1 MLDDKPFLSSRSII
15 EDYSLLLEYMKKCRN
30 RGLDCSNLI
39 PTSKMLDDL
48 NNEVR
53 RGSVSFQQ
61 LFEYVRNIYEK
72 EISCEL
78 CIEAFKQVYNITA
91 ECEEARKLLLIQ
103 LAGWYVEILETL
115 GYIKLKSAWK
125 P

>member
-30 RGLDCSNLI
+30 KGLDCSNLI
-39 PTSKMLDDL
+39 PTSKLLDDL
-48 NNEVR
+48 QSEIR
-53 RGSVSFQQ
+53 KGSISFQQ
-61 LFEYVRNIYEK
+61 LFEYIKNRFEK
-72 EISCEL
+72 EILCEV
-78 CIEAFKQVYNITA
+78 CIDAFKQVYDIIA
-91 ECEEARKLLLIQ
+91 DCEEARKLLLIQ
-103 LAGWYVEILETL
+103 LAGWYIEILETL